1 MPERRDA
8 LTQLVQQHVGTH
20 RGGRL
25 SVAAFVER
33 AVDPETGYRPS
44 NGLVGK
50 IVAGETFRVAPP
62 LISALAVGLDMPRV
76 VVAAA
81 AHLQLIG
88 YEEHELAGAP
98 QATLLKQLGADIG
111 DAPKAKAVADRW
123 AEDDATE
130 Q

>member
-1 MPERRDA
+1 MAERRDA
-8 LTQLVQQHVGTH
+8 LTQLLQQHVGTH

-25 SVAAFVER
+25 TVAAFVER
-33 AVDPETGYRPS
+33 AVDPDTGYRPS

-50 IVAGETFRVAPP
+50 IIDGGSYKITPE
-62 LISALAVGLDMPRV
+62 LISALATGLEIPRD

-88 YEEHELAGAP
+88 YEEHEMAGAP
-98 QATLLKQLGADIG
+98 QVRLLREIG
-111 DAPKAKAVADRW
+111 TDGDTPKVQAVADRW
-123 AEDDATE
+123 AEADPTG